1 MLGWKRLRFSD
12 IETGTRDPTLR
23 QGLDKIIGPHEPASG
38 NVDQPGVVL
47 HGSKLSFRHHAFGL
61 ASQCCGKDDQIG
73 VYQSPSEVL
82 ERYGSI
88 CAWRRFSSAA
98 NGGGFNTK
106 RLQQAKKRLAYAAR
120 TAYDRDVR
128 AE

>member
-1 MLGWKRLRFSD
+1 MRCDDAVIQLPERVLGWKRLRFSD

-61 ASQCCGKDDQIG
+61 ASQWCGKDEQIG
-73 VYQSPSEVL
+73 VYQSPSEGL
-82 ERYGSI
+82 ERYG
-88 CAWRRFSSAA
+88 FD
-98 NGGGFNTK
+98 
-106 RLQQAKKRLAYAAR
+106 LRLASVQLVGER
-120 TAYDRDVR
+120 RWL
-128 AE
+128 